1 MPKRSSKLL
10 LPSPE
15 RLRRGEPLWRR
26 VVFQRMVRAQT
37 IAVALAGVFGAMM
50 LGISLGNSALSQIN
64 PIHFQG
70 AAIHPR
76 DRGAAIDP
84 NRPTVIPN
92 SYEQLYGWSQGAHA
106 RAVECPGCTFDLP
119 SALPA
124 EVQVAS
130 VSYFGSREEQAQRE
144 ARERREIDAAYER
157 DLAEAE
163 RRSEDMRRLAR
174 YADYRVSED
183 EVVRDPPL
191 ERARPE
197 PRERP
202 YYARNDV
209 VLSDEDEGG
218 DPGADQ
224 E

>member
-26 VVFQRMVRAQT
+26 IVFQRMFRPQT
-37 IAVALAGVFGAMM
+37 IAMGLAGVFGAMM

-64 PIHFQG
+64 PIYFQG

-92 SYEQLYGWSQGAHA
+92 TYEQLYGWSQGAQA
-106 RAVECPGCTFDLP
+106 RLAECPGCTFERP
-119 SALPA
+119 VAPP
-124 EVQVAS
+124 VQVAS
-130 VSYFGSREEQAQRE
+130 VSYFGSREEQARRD
-144 ARERREIDAAYER
+144 AREQRDIDAAYER
-157 DLAEAE
+157 NLADAE
-163 RRSEDMRRLAR
+163 RRSDMMQRLAR
-174 YADYRVSED
+174 YTHYRVSED
-183 EVVRDPPL
+183 EVVRDPP
-191 ERARPE
+191 RDRVA

-209 VLSDEDEGG
+209 VLSDDDDGG
-218 DPGADQ
+218 DRGEYQ